1 MGQGESGLR
10 RWIELKEI
18 YKAAALLSAWRS
30 ILPFFRVKKSYRV
43 KNLLAKNDR
52 THHILS
58 HF

>member
-43 KNLLAKNDR
+43 KNP
-52 THHILS
+52 
-58 HF
+58 